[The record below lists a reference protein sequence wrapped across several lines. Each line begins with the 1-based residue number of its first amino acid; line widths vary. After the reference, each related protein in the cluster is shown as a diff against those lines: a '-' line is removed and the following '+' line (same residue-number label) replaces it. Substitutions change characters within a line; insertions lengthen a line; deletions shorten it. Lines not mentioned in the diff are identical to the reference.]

1 MKKILIFHH
10 YNSAIGAGLCLLHIV
25 ASIKDDYQ
33 VSVVLPAGGD
43 LPEKL
48 RALHIG
54 VYETAKDPVAYQHY
68 NGSTTRA
75 FSLRHWKNIRAIEC
89 SKGRII
95 QYIEDFQPDIVA
107 VNSMTLFW
115 IGKIAHDRGIRTV
128 CFHRETFKHGLLGL
142 RTRYIK
148 QHIKDDFDA
157 VAYISDYD
165 RIEAGE
171 TNRIAVRI
179 TDKVELS
186 KYDSAEDKTYWRQK
200 LGLPLDKKLILYCG
214 GCSRLKGGLTAV
226 SAMKYVKNKLTNLVF
241 LQYQKAPAVTT
252 TKQKLRNI
260 LKRMLHKDY
269 QYLVEREISQADL
282 MDRVILCPATDC
294 VEQYFLAC
302 DAVVFPSHLAHQ
314 ARPIYE
320 AGAARIP
327 IFLSDFPNT
336 REFATEENAYLCKPD
351 DPKALAD
358 RINEWIDNPDQV
370 IARVKRNEQMT
381 RENHD
386 LRQLRDQVIS
396 LLG

>member
-1 MKKILIFHH
+1 MKKLLIFHH

-25 ASIKDDYQ
+25 SSIKNDYK
-33 VSVVLPAGGD
+33 VKVVLPTGGD

-48 RALHIG
+48 RDLQVD
-54 VYETAKDPVAYQHY
+54 VYETAEDPVAYQHY

-89 SKGRII
+89 SKARII
-95 QYIEDFQPDIVA
+95 QYIEDFRPDIVV

-115 IGKIAHDRGIRTV
+115 IGKIAHDRGVRTV

-142 RTRYIK
+142 RTQYIK
-148 QHIKDDFDA
+148 QHIQDDFDA
-157 VAYISDYD
+157 VAYISNYD
-165 RIEAGE
+165 RMETE
-171 TNRIAVRI
+171 KTNRIAVRI
-179 TDKVELS
+179 TDKVDLS
-186 KYDSAEDKTYWRQK
+186 KYYSTEDKVYWRRK

-226 SAMKYVKNKLTNLVF
+226 SAMKYVRNTLTDLVF
-241 LQYQKAPAVTT
+241 LQYQKAPVETT
-252 TKQKLRNI
+252 AKQKLRNMM
-260 LKRMLHKDY
+260 KRMLHKDY
-269 QYLVEREISQADL
+269 QYLIEREINQADL
-282 MDRVILCPATDC
+282 VDRVILCPGTDC

-327 IFLSDFPNT
+327 VFISDFPNT
-336 REFATEENAYLCKPD
+336 SEFATEKNTYLFKPD

-358 RINEWIDNPDQV
+358 RINEWIDEPDQAAIR
-370 IARVKRNEQMT
+370 IALNERMT

-386 LRQLRDQVIS
+386 LRQLRNQVIS